1 VLGFNEKWNGFT
13 QRIFDIQKYLISLR
27 NNNEIVCFVDGFDC
41 LVLGSSTELL
51 EKYNM
56 FNTDKVLFS
65 ADTDSFATRQIFGEA
80 NKRDANKEFGRLN
93 AGCYVG
99 KIKHILQLFEQM
111 CELEQCKKE
120 SNDQILL
127 TKYYNKCIDCVNL
140 DHERQIFFNVK
151 LEVNL
156 LYWQFSILT
165 QNSSQLNAPLQ
176 NKYYSLQN
184 GRIVTDNGQ
193 MPVILHG
200 NGNTNMD
207 KIAEKL
213 QLPASI
219 KTDKNYYEYSVK
231 PLVKTLKSKHPIL
244 TKTLYYF
251 VATFHLLIAIFVN
264 IAVFLTDSVF
274 YLSLLILWF
283 FGVIM
288 SWFLVGNCCFSN
300 IENLLNDKEVST
312 LKNGKEYSFI
322 LFPFIYLFGENF
334 AYYFTTFTPLVMVLI
349 ALYKINTNGK
359 WKKKRP

>member
-1 VLGFNEKWNGFT
+1 
-13 QRIFDIQKYLISLR
+13 
-27 NNNEIVCFVDGFDC
+27 
-41 LVLGSSTELL
+41 
-51 EKYNM
+51 
-56 FNTDKVLFS
+56 
-65 ADTDSFATRQIFGEA
+65 
-80 NKRDANKEFGRLN
+80 
-93 AGCYVG
+93 
-99 KIKHILQLFEQM
+99 M